1 MEHTNSFKKFSH
13 LLEHLNIAIV
23 LLNSENRIQY
33 LNPAAEVLFSLS
45 IDRILNQP
53 ITSLLHNKQLLQ
65 KLLKSSQHGNAFTQ
79 REISQIIHG
88 EEIIVDITVTPFT
101 EKKGSIELLLEI
113 SPQNRYIRISKE
125 EMLFSQQQ
133 VSRELLRGMA
143 HEVKNPLGGIRGLL
157 NYWKRSFLTLIWSN
171 ILKSLLKR
179 SIGLKTWWIGC
190 SALNLYPINKPLI
203 SII

>member
-143 HEVKNPLGGIRGLL
+143 HEVKNPFGQLMSLFIINHR
-157 NYWKRSFLTLIWSN
+157 YFYSFYLF
-171 ILKSLLKR
+171 R
-179 SIGLKTWWIGC
+179 M
-190 SALNLYPINKPLI
+190 
-203 SII
+203 